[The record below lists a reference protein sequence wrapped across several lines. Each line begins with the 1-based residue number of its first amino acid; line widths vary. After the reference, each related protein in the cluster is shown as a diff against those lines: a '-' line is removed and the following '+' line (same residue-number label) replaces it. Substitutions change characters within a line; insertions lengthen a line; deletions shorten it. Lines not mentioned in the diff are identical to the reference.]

1 LTDEISQAFAN
12 VNNALCYVL
21 NGGEPNA
28 SSVTTN
34 TSSVP
39 SASAGKGKIE
49 NGWSKVFRVRT
60 YHVNLREAEKETLE
74 HMVKEVRKWCPDH
87 KPIWTLVE
95 VKGLSDERLRIE
107 VEVEA
112 WLG

>member
-1 LTDEISQAFAN
+1 
-12 VNNALCYVL
+12 
-21 NGGEPNA
+21 
-28 SSVTTN
+28 
-34 TSSVP
+34 
-39 SASAGKGKIE
+39 
-49 NGWSKVFRVRT
+49 
-60 YHVNLREAEKETLE
+60 
-74 HMVKEVRKWCPDH
+74 MVKEVRKWCPDH